1 MRDIYVPRFELTFR
15 LTDGTGAVVK
25 EGRRV
30 LVDQLYLSSAALN
43 DGDRLYYDKLLLR
56 SWLRQEFASGPQASR
71 LSP

>member
-1 MRDIYVPRFELTFR
+1 MRDIYAPRFELTFR

-71 LSP
+71 PSP

>member
-1 MRDIYVPRFELTFR
+1 MRDVYVPRFELTFR

-43 DGDRLYYDKLLLR
+43 DGDRLYYEKQLLR
-56 SWLRQEFASGPQASR
+56 GLAAAGVRVGCAGLAP
-71 LSP
+71 